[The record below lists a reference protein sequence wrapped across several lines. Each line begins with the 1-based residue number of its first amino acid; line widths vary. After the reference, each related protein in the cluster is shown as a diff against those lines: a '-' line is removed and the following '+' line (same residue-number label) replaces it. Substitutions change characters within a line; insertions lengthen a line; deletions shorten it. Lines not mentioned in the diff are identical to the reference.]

1 MRTYSPLTPLDSAR
15 VWLGK
20 HYKKYV
26 QADAPT
32 NKTLAGLVVQLLQ
45 FQEDAFGKHV
55 TNPAFTKLPA
65 KCFLDFKAGGTLCH
79 VLGAAYKYKNE
90 QGWRRFDLQN
100 PSRMD
105 RNVEMFINIEKMLV
119 QNNCLSRPIIYLIP
133 DIELKLANKLKDIV
147 KRHQGT
153 VTEEKSKATHHVY
166 PSPTSLDDDEWLR
179 PVMKKDKQVLVHWGF
194 YPDSYDTW
202 VHASDMDAE
211 IEDPPIPEKPW
222 KVHTKWILDTDVFN
236 EWMNEEDYEVDE
248 NRKPASFRQR
258 ISMKNEEPVRSPE
271 RRDRKAAASTRK
283 RKHSPSPP
291 PTPVESR
298 KKTGKKGQAGLYGKR
313 RGQKEEDEQED
324 LTKDME
330 DPTPVPNIEEVVL
343 PKNVNPKKDSE
354 NTPVKGGTVADLDE
368 QDEETVAAG
377 GKEDEDPNKGD
388 QSRSIDPGEDNVT
401 EQTNHIIIP
410 SYASWF
416 DYNCIHVIERRALPE
431 FFNGKNKSKT
441 PEIYLAYRNFMIDTY
456 RLNPQE
462 YLTST
467 ACRRNLTGDVCAVM
481 RVHAFL
487 EQWGLINYQVDP
499 ESRPMAM
506 GPPPTPH
513 FNVLADTPSGLMP
526 LHIRTPQVPAAQQM
540 LSFPEKNKEKP
551 TDLQNFGLRTDI
563 YSKKTLAKSK
573 GASAGRE
580 WTEQE
585 TLLLLEALEMYK
597 DDWNKVSE
605 HVGSR
610 TQDECI
616 LHFLRLPIEDPYLEN
631 SDASLGPLAYQPV
644 PFSQSGNPV
653 MSTVAFLASVVDP
666 RVASAAAKAALE
678 EFSRVREEVPLELV
692 EAHVKK
698 VQEAARASGKVDPTY
713 GLESSCIAGTGP
725 DEPEK
730 LDGAEE
736 EKMETE
742 TDGQQSEKQHQKSWQ
757 CCASHF
763 THVESKGEGEMEEGE
778 KVQEGENE
786 RNPEKEQDSE
796 VTADVKSEKE
806 AEENKENV
814 DASKDKESDTGKK
827 KVEHEISEGNVATA
841 AAAALA
847 SAATKAKHL
856 AAVEERKIK
865 SLVALLVET
874 QMKKLEIKLRHFEE
888 LETIMDR
895 EKEALEQQR
904 QQLLTERQNFHMEQL
919 KYAELRARQQME
931 QQHSQNAQQ
940 SHQHSS
946 GPGMNPLGAPTHP
959 GLLPHQQPPPYPMMH
974 HQMPPPHPPQPGQ
987 MPGPGAMIP
996 GQPVP
1001 GRMMP
1006 SVSANIHPP
1015 GSGPAPPGMPPMSGN
1030 IIGPRI
1036 PLAAPNGMYPP
1047 PSQQPP
1053 PPAEGQLRCSTP
1065 AAKGPAGDVMN
1076 VTEASPSGSEVL
1088 QRGMKW
1094 KRLVHESSPAHG
1106 PAGSERRATG
1116 KEESLELWLELASSS
1131 PAQGALGHTDTPE
1144 PPSEQ
1149 TASEIIDID
1158 YYDLFDGD
1166 SHGGAEGLDDFAAG
1180 GPGAA
1185 KKPGDKASSWSLH
1198 ELYDDFTPFDE
1209 SDFYPTTSFYT
1220 DGDEEGEDDELDEPE
1235 EDEEEDEEEDGGA
1248 GLARDL
1254 EDENGRA
1261 APTPAVPKTLAAE
1274 PTSRRF
1280 VVPPLQTFV
1289 VAGPG
1294 ATARPHPSKDL
1305 SPASVAG
1312 ENGTECRSG
1321 YVRHNNSCKSVCDIF
1336 PSYCHNGGQCYL
1348 VESLGAFCRCNTQD
1362 YIWHKGMRCE
1372 SIITDFQVMCVAVGS
1387 AALVVLLLFMMTVFF
1402 AKKLYLLKTE
1412 NNKLRKTKYRTP
1424 SELHNDNFSLSTIAE
1439 GSHPND
1445 DPAAPHKL
1453 QESLK
1458 PCTKEE
1464 ESFNIQNS
1472 TSPKHDSGKGEPD
1485 EAEVNCLQNNLT

>member
-1 MRTYSPLTPLDSAR
+1 PL
-15 VWLGK
+15 
-20 HYKKYV
+20 
-26 QADAPT
+26 Q
-32 NKTLAGLVVQLLQ
+32 
-45 FQEDAFGKHV
+45 
-55 TNPAFTKLPA
+55 
-65 KCFLDFKAGGTLCH
+65 
-79 VLGAAYKYKNE
+79 
-90 QGWRRFDLQN
+90 
-100 PSRMD
+100 
-105 RNVEMFINIEKMLV
+105 
-119 QNNCLSRPIIYLIP
+119 
-133 DIELKLANKLKDIV
+133 
-147 KRHQGT
+147 
-153 VTEEKSKATHHVY
+153 
-166 PSPTSLDDDEWLR
+166 
-179 PVMKKDKQVLVHWGF
+179 
-194 YPDSYDTW
+194 
-202 VHASDMDAE
+202 VHA
-211 IEDPPIPEKPW
+211 
-222 KVHTKWILDTDVFN
+222 KWILDTDVFN

-248 NRKPASFRQR
+248 NRKSVSFRQR

-298 KKTGKKGQAGLYGKR
+298 KKTGKKGQAALYGKR

-368 QDEETVAAG
+368 QDEETVATG

-563 YSKKTLAKSK
+563 YSKKTLAKAS
-573 GASAGRE
+573 ASAGRE

-730 LDGAEE
+730 MDGAEE

-742 TDGQQSEKQHQKSWQ
+742 AEGQPAEK
-757 CCASHF
+757 
-763 THVESKGEGEMEEGE
+763 VESKAESETEEGE
-778 KVQEGENE
+778 KVPEGENE
-786 RNPEKEQDSE
+786 RNTEKEPESE
-796 VTADVKSEKE
+796 GAAEPKTEEKE

-814 DASKDKESDTGKK
+814 DGSKDKEAEAGKK

-931 QQHSQNAQQ
+931 QQHSQNPQQ
-940 SHQHSS
+940 PHQHPS
-946 GPGMNPLGAPTHP
+946 GPGMNPLGAPAHP

-987 MPGPGAMIP
+987 MPGPGSLMP
-996 GQPVP
+996 GQPLP
-1001 GRMMP
+1001 GRMMGA
-1006 SVSANIHPP
+1006 SIHP
-1015 GSGPAPPGMPPMSGN
+1015 GGAAAPPGMAPMPGN
-1030 IIGPRI
+1030 LLGPRV
-1036 PLAAPNGMYPP
+1036 PLAAPNGMYPGP
-1047 PSQQPP
+1047 AQP
-1053 PPAEGQLRCSTP
+1053 PPAEGVTP
-1065 AAKGPAGDVMN
+1065 PPAGAPP
-1076 VTEASPSGSEVL
+1076 AS
-1088 QRGMKW
+1088 
-1094 KRLVHESSPAHG
+1094 
-1106 PAGSERRATG
+1106 
-1116 KEESLELWLELASSS
+1116 
-1131 PAQGALGHTDTPE
+1131 
-1144 PPSEQ
+1144 
-1149 TASEIIDID
+1149 
-1158 YYDLFDGD
+1158 
-1166 SHGGAEGLDDFAAG
+1166 
-1180 GPGAA
+1180 
-1185 KKPGDKASSWSLH
+1185 
-1198 ELYDDFTPFDE
+1198 
-1209 SDFYPTTSFYT
+1209 
-1220 DGDEEGEDDELDEPE
+1220 
-1235 EDEEEDEEEDGGA
+1235 
-1248 GLARDL
+1248 
-1254 EDENGRA
+1254 A
-1261 APTPAVPKTLAAE
+1261 AP
-1274 PTSRRF
+1274 
-1280 VVPPLQTFV
+1280 
-1289 VAGPG
+1289 
-1294 ATARPHPSKDL
+1294 
-1305 SPASVAG
+1305 
-1312 ENGTECRSG
+1312 
-1321 YVRHNNSCKSVCDIF
+1321 
-1336 PSYCHNGGQCYL
+1336 
-1348 VESLGAFCRCNTQD
+1348 
-1362 YIWHKGMRCE
+1362 
-1372 SIITDFQVMCVAVGS
+1372 
-1387 AALVVLLLFMMTVFF
+1387 
-1402 AKKLYLLKTE
+1402 
-1412 NNKLRKTKYRTP
+1412 
-1424 SELHNDNFSLSTIAE
+1424 
-1439 GSHPND
+1439 
-1445 DPAAPHKL
+1445 
-1453 QESLK
+1453 
-1458 PCTKEE
+1458 
-1464 ESFNIQNS
+1464 
-1472 TSPKHDSGKGEPD
+1472 
-1485 EAEVNCLQNNLT
+1485 

>member
-1 MRTYSPLTPLDSAR
+1 V
-15 VWLGK
+15 VWISFS
-20 HYKKYV
+20 YV

-65 KCFLDFKAGGTLCH
+65 KCFMDFKAGGTLCH
-79 VLGAAYKYKNE
+79 ILGAAYKYKNE

-105 RNVEMFINIEKMLV
+105 RNVEMFMNIEKTLV
-119 QNNCLSRPIIYLIP
+119 QNNCLSRPTIYLIP

-166 PSPTSLDDDEWLR
+166 PSPTSMDDDEWLR

-194 YPDSYDTW
+194 FPDSYDTW
-202 VHASDMDAE
+202 VHANEIDAE

-222 KVHTKWILDTDVFN
+222 KVHAKWILDTDIFN

-248 NRKPASFRQR
+248 NRKSVSFRQR
-258 ISMKNEEPVRSPE
+258 ISMKNEEVGGSLLN
-271 RRDRKAAASTRK
+271 
-283 RKHSPSPP
+283 
-291 PTPVESR
+291 
-298 KKTGKKGQAGLYGKR
+298 GQAALYGKR

-354 NTPVKGGTVADLDE
+354 NTPVKGGTVADL
-368 QDEETVAAG
+368 
-377 GKEDEDPNKGD
+377 GKTNAQHSPVRLLQPANHCIPSVIQEDEDPNKGD

-526 LHIRTPQVPAAQQM
+526 LHIRTPQVTAQQM

-551 TDLQNFGLRTDI
+551 TDMQNFGLRTDI

-730 LDGAEE
+730 IGRLSL
-736 EKMETE
+736 KMQKFLL
-742 TDGQQSEKQHQKSWQ
+742 GGKSLSE
-757 CCASHF
+757 
-763 THVESKGEGEMEEGE
+763 
-778 KVQEGENE
+778 
-786 RNPEKEQDSE
+786 
-796 VTADVKSEKE
+796 EKE

-814 DASKDKESDTGKK
+814 DASKDKENEAGKK

-895 EKEALEQQR
+895 EKEAV
-904 QQLLTERQNFHMEQL
+904 
-919 KYAELRARQQME
+919 
-931 QQHSQNAQQ
+931 
-940 SHQHSS
+940 S
-946 GPGMNPLGAPTHP
+946 G
-959 GLLPHQQPPPYPMMH
+959 
-974 HQMPPPHPPQPGQ
+974 
-987 MPGPGAMIP
+987 
-996 GQPVP
+996 
-1001 GRMMP
+1001 
-1006 SVSANIHPP
+1006 VSALISHCKDLCMRTA
-1015 GSGPAPPGMPPMSGN
+1015 GK
-1030 IIGPRI
+1030 
-1036 PLAAPNGMYPP
+1036 LA
-1047 PSQQPP
+1047 
-1053 PPAEGQLRCSTP
+1053 
-1065 AAKGPAGDVMN
+1065 
-1076 VTEASPSGSEVL
+1076 
-1088 QRGMKW
+1088 
-1094 KRLVHESSPAHG
+1094 
-1106 PAGSERRATG
+1106 
-1116 KEESLELWLELASSS
+1116 
-1131 PAQGALGHTDTPE
+1131 
-1144 PPSEQ
+1144 
-1149 TASEIIDID
+1149 
-1158 YYDLFDGD
+1158 
-1166 SHGGAEGLDDFAAG
+1166 
-1180 GPGAA
+1180 
-1185 KKPGDKASSWSLH
+1185 
-1198 ELYDDFTPFDE
+1198 
-1209 SDFYPTTSFYT
+1209 
-1220 DGDEEGEDDELDEPE
+1220 
-1235 EDEEEDEEEDGGA
+1235 
-1248 GLARDL
+1248 
-1254 EDENGRA
+1254 
-1261 APTPAVPKTLAAE
+1261 TLAVCHLYADLC
-1274 PTSRRF
+1274 PSARIHNY
-1280 VVPPLQTFV
+1280 PLQ
-1289 VAGPG
+1289 
-1294 ATARPHPSKDL
+1294 
-1305 SPASVAG
+1305 
-1312 ENGTECRSG
+1312 
-1321 YVRHNNSCKSVCDIF
+1321 
-1336 PSYCHNGGQCYL
+1336 
-1348 VESLGAFCRCNTQD
+1348 
-1362 YIWHKGMRCE
+1362 
-1372 SIITDFQVMCVAVGS
+1372 
-1387 AALVVLLLFMMTVFF
+1387 
-1402 AKKLYLLKTE
+1402 
-1412 NNKLRKTKYRTP
+1412 
-1424 SELHNDNFSLSTIAE
+1424 
-1439 GSHPND
+1439 
-1445 DPAAPHKL
+1445 
-1453 QESLK
+1453 
-1458 PCTKEE
+1458 
-1464 ESFNIQNS
+1464 
-1472 TSPKHDSGKGEPD
+1472 
-1485 EAEVNCLQNNLT
+1485 

>member
-1 MRTYSPLTPLDSAR
+1 CAARGGGGAGPGAAAVAVAAAAAAAAAAGGGPGLAALSVARRKDGGPTGKFWESPDTVSQLDSVR

-65 KCFLDFKAGGTLCH
+65 KCFMDFKAGGTLCH
-79 VLGAAYKYKNE
+79 ILGAAYKYKNE

-105 RNVEMFINIEKMLV
+105 RNVEMFMNIEKTLV
-119 QNNCLSRPIIYLIP
+119 QNNCLSRPTIYLIP

-166 PSPTSLDDDEWLR
+166 PSPTSMDDDEWLR

-194 YPDSYDTW
+194 FPDSYDTW
-202 VHASDMDAE
+202 VHANEIDAE

-222 KVHTKWILDTDVFN
+222 KVHAKWILDTDIFN

-248 NRKPASFRQR
+248 NRKSVSFRQR

-298 KKTGKKGQAGLYGKR
+298 KKTGKKGQAALYGKR

-354 NTPVKGGTVADLDE
+354 NTPVKGGTVADL
-368 QDEETVAAG
+368 
-377 GKEDEDPNKGD
+377 GKINEDEDPNKGD

-499 ESRPMAM
+499 ESRPMIR
-506 GPPPTPH
+506 PP
-513 FNVLADTPSGLMP
+513 GLMP

-698 VQEAARASGKVDPTY
+698 VQEAAR
-713 GLESSCIAGTGP
+713 SSCIAGTGP

-730 LDGAEE
+730 IDGAEE

-742 TDGQQSEKQHQKSWQ
+742 TDGQQSEKVENK
-757 CCASHF
+757 
-763 THVESKGEGEMEEGE
+763 VESEIEEGD
-778 KVQEGENE
+778 KAQEGENE

-796 VTADVKSEKE
+796 VTADTKTGNDSQLTLMQAKTKKTE
-806 AEENKENV
+806 A
-814 DASKDKESDTGKK
+814 GKK

-931 QQHSQNAQQ
+931 QQHSQNPQQ
-940 SHQHSS
+940 PHQHSG
-946 GPGMNPLGAPTHP
+946 GPGMNPLGAPAHP

-987 MPGPGAMIP
+987 MPGPGSMMP
-996 GQPVP
+996 GQPMP

-1006 SVSANIHPP
+1006 SVAANIHPA
-1015 GSGPAPPGMPPMSGN
+1015 GGGPPPPGMSPMSGN
-1030 IIGPRI
+1030 LIGPRV
-1036 PLAAPNGMYPP
+1036 PLAAPNGMLY
-1047 PSQQPP
+1047 SC
-1053 PPAEGQLRCSTP
+1053 LLFSST
-1065 AAKGPAGDVMN
+1065 
-1076 VTEASPSGSEVL
+1076 
-1088 QRGMKW
+1088 
-1094 KRLVHESSPAHG
+1094 
-1106 PAGSERRATG
+1106 
-1116 KEESLELWLELASSS
+1116 SL
-1131 PAQGALGHTDTPE
+1131 
-1144 PPSEQ
+1144 
-1149 TASEIIDID
+1149 
-1158 YYDLFDGD
+1158 
-1166 SHGGAEGLDDFAAG
+1166 
-1180 GPGAA
+1180 
-1185 KKPGDKASSWSLH
+1185 
-1198 ELYDDFTPFDE
+1198 
-1209 SDFYPTTSFYT
+1209 SF
-1220 DGDEEGEDDELDEPE
+1220 
-1235 EDEEEDEEEDGGA
+1235 
-1248 GLARDL
+1248 
-1254 EDENGRA
+1254 
-1261 APTPAVPKTLAAE
+1261 
-1274 PTSRRF
+1274 F
-1280 VVPPLQTFV
+1280 FFPPL
-1289 VAGPG
+1289 
-1294 ATARPHPSKDL
+1294 L
-1305 SPASVAG
+1305 
-1312 ENGTECRSG
+1312 N
-1321 YVRHNNSCKSVCDIF
+1321 KSVMF
-1336 PSYCHNGGQCYL
+1336 H
-1348 VESLGAFCRCNTQD
+1348 
-1362 YIWHKGMRCE
+1362 
-1372 SIITDFQVMCVAVGS
+1372 
-1387 AALVVLLLFMMTVFF
+1387 
-1402 AKKLYLLKTE
+1402 
-1412 NNKLRKTKYRTP
+1412 
-1424 SELHNDNFSLSTIAE
+1424 
-1439 GSHPND
+1439 
-1445 DPAAPHKL
+1445 
-1453 QESLK
+1453 
-1458 PCTKEE
+1458 
-1464 ESFNIQNS
+1464 
-1472 TSPKHDSGKGEPD
+1472 
-1485 EAEVNCLQNNLT
+1485 

>member
-1 MRTYSPLTPLDSAR
+1 M
-15 VWLGK
+15 
-20 HYKKYV
+20 
-26 QADAPT
+26 
-32 NKTLAGLVVQLLQ
+32 
-45 FQEDAFGKHV
+45 
-55 TNPAFTKLPA
+55 
-65 KCFLDFKAGGTLCH
+65 DFKAGGTLCH
-79 VLGAAYKYKNE
+79 ILGAAYKYKNE

-105 RNVEMFINIEKMLV
+105 RNVEMFMNIEKTLV
-119 QNNCLSRPIIYLIP
+119 QARNSYTKPYNNCLSRPTIYLIP

-166 PSPTSLDDDEWLR
+166 PSPTSMDDDEWLR

-194 YPDSYDTW
+194 FPDSYDTW
-202 VHASDMDAE
+202 VHANEIDAE

-222 KVHTKWILDTDVFN
+222 KVHAKRILDTDIFN

-248 NRKPASFRQR
+248 NRKSVSFRQR

-298 KKTGKKGQAGLYGKR
+298 KKTGKKGQTALYGKR

-368 QDEETVAAG
+368 QDEETVATG

-388 QSRSIDPGEDNVT
+388 QK
-401 EQTNHIIIP
+401 QTNHIIIP

-563 YSKKTLAKSK
+563 YSKKTLAKASIK

-730 LDGAEE
+730 IDGAEE

-742 TDGQQSEKQHQKSWQ
+742 TDGQQSEK
-757 CCASHF
+757 
-763 THVESKGEGEMEEGE
+763 VENKAESEIEEGD

-786 RNPEKEQDSE
+786 RNPEKEPDSE
-796 VTADVKSEKE
+796 VTADPKPEEKE

-814 DASKDKESDTGKK
+814 DASKDKENEAGKK

-931 QQHSQNAQQ
+931 QQHSQNPQQ

-946 GPGMNPLGAPTHP
+946 GPGMNPLGAAAHP

-987 MPGPGAMIP
+987 MPGPGSMIP
-996 GQPVP
+996 GQPMP

-1006 SVSANIHPP
+1006 GVSANIHPA
-1015 GSGPAPPGMPPMSGN
+1015 GGGPPPPGMSPMSGN
-1030 IIGPRI
+1030 LIGPRV

-1047 PSQQPP
+1047 PAQPP
-1053 PPAEGQLRCSTP
+1053 PPAEGVTP
-1065 AAKGPAGDVMN
+1065 PPAGAPP
-1076 VTEASPSGSEVL
+1076 AS
-1088 QRGMKW
+1088 
-1094 KRLVHESSPAHG
+1094 
-1106 PAGSERRATG
+1106 
-1116 KEESLELWLELASSS
+1116 
-1131 PAQGALGHTDTPE
+1131 
-1144 PPSEQ
+1144 
-1149 TASEIIDID
+1149 
-1158 YYDLFDGD
+1158 
-1166 SHGGAEGLDDFAAG
+1166 
-1180 GPGAA
+1180 
-1185 KKPGDKASSWSLH
+1185 
-1198 ELYDDFTPFDE
+1198 
-1209 SDFYPTTSFYT
+1209 
-1220 DGDEEGEDDELDEPE
+1220 
-1235 EDEEEDEEEDGGA
+1235 
-1248 GLARDL
+1248 
-1254 EDENGRA
+1254 A
-1261 APTPAVPKTLAAE
+1261 AP
-1274 PTSRRF
+1274 
-1280 VVPPLQTFV
+1280 
-1289 VAGPG
+1289 
-1294 ATARPHPSKDL
+1294 
-1305 SPASVAG
+1305 
-1312 ENGTECRSG
+1312 
-1321 YVRHNNSCKSVCDIF
+1321 
-1336 PSYCHNGGQCYL
+1336 
-1348 VESLGAFCRCNTQD
+1348 
-1362 YIWHKGMRCE
+1362 
-1372 SIITDFQVMCVAVGS
+1372 
-1387 AALVVLLLFMMTVFF
+1387 
-1402 AKKLYLLKTE
+1402 
-1412 NNKLRKTKYRTP
+1412 
-1424 SELHNDNFSLSTIAE
+1424 
-1439 GSHPND
+1439 
-1445 DPAAPHKL
+1445 
-1453 QESLK
+1453 
-1458 PCTKEE
+1458 
-1464 ESFNIQNS
+1464 
-1472 TSPKHDSGKGEPD
+1472 
-1485 EAEVNCLQNNLT
+1485 

>member
-1 MRTYSPLTPLDSAR
+1 
-15 VWLGK
+15 
-20 HYKKYV
+20 
-26 QADAPT
+26 Q
-32 NKTLAGLVVQLLQ
+32 
-45 FQEDAFGKHV
+45 
-55 TNPAFTKLPA
+55 
-65 KCFLDFKAGGTLCH
+65 
-79 VLGAAYKYKNE
+79 
-90 QGWRRFDLQN
+90 
-100 PSRMD
+100 
-105 RNVEMFINIEKMLV
+105 
-119 QNNCLSRPIIYLIP
+119 
-133 DIELKLANKLKDIV
+133 
-147 KRHQGT
+147 
-153 VTEEKSKATHHVY
+153 
-166 PSPTSLDDDEWLR
+166 
-179 PVMKKDKQVLVHWGF
+179 
-194 YPDSYDTW
+194 
-202 VHASDMDAE
+202 
-211 IEDPPIPEKPW
+211 
-222 KVHTKWILDTDVFN
+222 
-236 EWMNEEDYEVDE
+236 
-248 NRKPASFRQR
+248 
-258 ISMKNEEPVRSPE
+258 
-271 RRDRKAAASTRK
+271 
-283 RKHSPSPP
+283 
-291 PTPVESR
+291 
-298 KKTGKKGQAGLYGKR
+298 
-313 RGQKEEDEQED
+313 
-324 LTKDME
+324 
-330 DPTPVPNIEEVVL
+330 
-343 PKNVNPKKDSE
+343 
-354 NTPVKGGTVADLDE
+354 
-368 QDEETVAAG
+368 
-377 GKEDEDPNKGD
+377 EDEDPNKGD

-563 YSKKTLAKSK
+563 YSKKTLAKAS
-573 GASAGRE
+573 ASAGRE

-730 LDGAEE
+730 MDGAEE
-736 EKMETE
+736 EKMDTETE
-742 TDGQQSEKQHQKSWQ
+742 GQPAEKVENKAESE
-757 CCASHF
+757 
-763 THVESKGEGEMEEGE
+763 TEEGE
-778 KVQEGENE
+778 KVPEGENE
-786 RNPEKEQDSE
+786 RNTEKEPDSE
-796 VTADVKSEKE
+796 GAAEPKTEEKE

-814 DASKDKESDTGKK
+814 DGSKDKEAEAGKK

-931 QQHSQNAQQ
+931 QQHSQNPQQ
-940 SHQHSS
+940 PHQHPS
-946 GPGMNPLGAPTHP
+946 GPGMNPLGAPAHP

-987 MPGPGAMIP
+987 MPGPGSMIP
-996 GQPVP
+996 GQPLP
-1001 GRMMP
+1001 GRMM
-1006 SVSANIHPP
+1006 SASIHPA
-1015 GSGPAPPGMPPMSGN
+1015 GGAAPPGMAPIPGN
-1030 IIGPRI
+1030 LMGPRV
-1036 PLAAPNGMYPP
+1036 PLAAPNGMYPGP
-1047 PSQQPP
+1047 AQP
-1053 PPAEGQLRCSTP
+1053 PPAEGVTP
-1065 AAKGPAGDVMN
+1065 PPAGAPP
-1076 VTEASPSGSEVL
+1076 AS
-1088 QRGMKW
+1088 
-1094 KRLVHESSPAHG
+1094 
-1106 PAGSERRATG
+1106 
-1116 KEESLELWLELASSS
+1116 
-1131 PAQGALGHTDTPE
+1131 
-1144 PPSEQ
+1144 
-1149 TASEIIDID
+1149 
-1158 YYDLFDGD
+1158 
-1166 SHGGAEGLDDFAAG
+1166 
-1180 GPGAA
+1180 
-1185 KKPGDKASSWSLH
+1185 
-1198 ELYDDFTPFDE
+1198 
-1209 SDFYPTTSFYT
+1209 
-1220 DGDEEGEDDELDEPE
+1220 
-1235 EDEEEDEEEDGGA
+1235 
-1248 GLARDL
+1248 
-1254 EDENGRA
+1254 A
-1261 APTPAVPKTLAAE
+1261 AP
-1274 PTSRRF
+1274 
-1280 VVPPLQTFV
+1280 
-1289 VAGPG
+1289 
-1294 ATARPHPSKDL
+1294 
-1305 SPASVAG
+1305 
-1312 ENGTECRSG
+1312 
-1321 YVRHNNSCKSVCDIF
+1321 
-1336 PSYCHNGGQCYL
+1336 
-1348 VESLGAFCRCNTQD
+1348 
-1362 YIWHKGMRCE
+1362 
-1372 SIITDFQVMCVAVGS
+1372 
-1387 AALVVLLLFMMTVFF
+1387 
-1402 AKKLYLLKTE
+1402 
-1412 NNKLRKTKYRTP
+1412 
-1424 SELHNDNFSLSTIAE
+1424 
-1439 GSHPND
+1439 
-1445 DPAAPHKL
+1445 
-1453 QESLK
+1453 
-1458 PCTKEE
+1458 
-1464 ESFNIQNS
+1464 
-1472 TSPKHDSGKGEPD
+1472 
-1485 EAEVNCLQNNLT
+1485 

>member
-1 MRTYSPLTPLDSAR
+1 
-15 VWLGK
+15 
-20 HYKKYV
+20 
-26 QADAPT
+26 
-32 NKTLAGLVVQLLQ
+32 
-45 FQEDAFGKHV
+45 
-55 TNPAFTKLPA
+55 
-65 KCFLDFKAGGTLCH
+65 
-79 VLGAAYKYKNE
+79 
-90 QGWRRFDLQN
+90 
-100 PSRMD
+100 
-105 RNVEMFINIEKMLV
+105 
-119 QNNCLSRPIIYLIP
+119 
-133 DIELKLANKLKDIV
+133 
-147 KRHQGT
+147 
-153 VTEEKSKATHHVY
+153 
-166 PSPTSLDDDEWLR
+166 
-179 PVMKKDKQVLVHWGF
+179 
-194 YPDSYDTW
+194 
-202 VHASDMDAE
+202 
-211 IEDPPIPEKPW
+211 
-222 KVHTKWILDTDVFN
+222 
-236 EWMNEEDYEVDE
+236 
-248 NRKPASFRQR
+248 
-258 ISMKNEEPVRSPE
+258 
-271 RRDRKAAASTRK
+271 
-283 RKHSPSPP
+283 
-291 PTPVESR
+291 
-298 KKTGKKGQAGLYGKR
+298 
-313 RGQKEEDEQED
+313 
-324 LTKDME
+324 
-330 DPTPVPNIEEVVL
+330 
-343 PKNVNPKKDSE
+343 
-354 NTPVKGGTVADLDE
+354 
-368 QDEETVAAG
+368 
-377 GKEDEDPNKGD
+377 
-388 QSRSIDPGEDNVT
+388 
-401 EQTNHIIIP
+401 
-410 SYASWF
+410 
-416 DYNCIHVIERRALPE
+416 
-431 FFNGKNKSKT
+431 
-441 PEIYLAYRNFMIDTY
+441 YLAYRNFMIDTY

-540 LSFPEKNKEKP
+540 LTFPEKNKEKP

-563 YSKKTLAKSK
+563 YSKKTLAKASNLSK

-742 TDGQQSEKQHQKSWQ
+742 TDGQQSEK
-757 CCASHF
+757 
-763 THVESKGEGEMEEGE
+763 VENKAESEIEEGD

-786 RNPEKEQDSE
+786 RNPEKEQESE
-796 VTADVKSEKE
+796 APAEPKPEEKE

-814 DASKDKESDTGKK
+814 DASKDKENEAGKK

-931 QQHSQNAQQ
+931 QQHSQNPQQ
-940 SHQHSS
+940 AHQHSS
-946 GPGMNPLGAPTHP
+946 GPGMNPLGAPAHP

-987 MPGPGAMIP
+987 MPVPGSMIP
-996 GQPVP
+996 GQPMA

-1006 SVSANIHPP
+1006 SVSANIHPA
-1015 GSGPAPPGMPPMSGN
+1015 GSGPPPPGMSPMSGN
-1030 IIGPRI
+1030 LIGPRV

-1047 PSQQPP
+1047 PAQPP
-1053 PPAEGQLRCSTP
+1053 PPAEGVTP
-1065 AAKGPAGDVMN
+1065 PPAGAPP
-1076 VTEASPSGSEVL
+1076 AS
-1088 QRGMKW
+1088 
-1094 KRLVHESSPAHG
+1094 
-1106 PAGSERRATG
+1106 
-1116 KEESLELWLELASSS
+1116 
-1131 PAQGALGHTDTPE
+1131 
-1144 PPSEQ
+1144 
-1149 TASEIIDID
+1149 
-1158 YYDLFDGD
+1158 
-1166 SHGGAEGLDDFAAG
+1166 
-1180 GPGAA
+1180 
-1185 KKPGDKASSWSLH
+1185 
-1198 ELYDDFTPFDE
+1198 
-1209 SDFYPTTSFYT
+1209 
-1220 DGDEEGEDDELDEPE
+1220 
-1235 EDEEEDEEEDGGA
+1235 
-1248 GLARDL
+1248 
-1254 EDENGRA
+1254 A
-1261 APTPAVPKTLAAE
+1261 AP
-1274 PTSRRF
+1274 
-1280 VVPPLQTFV
+1280 
-1289 VAGPG
+1289 
-1294 ATARPHPSKDL
+1294 
-1305 SPASVAG
+1305 
-1312 ENGTECRSG
+1312 
-1321 YVRHNNSCKSVCDIF
+1321 
-1336 PSYCHNGGQCYL
+1336 
-1348 VESLGAFCRCNTQD
+1348 
-1362 YIWHKGMRCE
+1362 
-1372 SIITDFQVMCVAVGS
+1372 
-1387 AALVVLLLFMMTVFF
+1387 
-1402 AKKLYLLKTE
+1402 
-1412 NNKLRKTKYRTP
+1412 
-1424 SELHNDNFSLSTIAE
+1424 
-1439 GSHPND
+1439 
-1445 DPAAPHKL
+1445 
-1453 QESLK
+1453 
-1458 PCTKEE
+1458 
-1464 ESFNIQNS
+1464 
-1472 TSPKHDSGKGEPD
+1472 
-1485 EAEVNCLQNNLT
+1485 

>member
-1 MRTYSPLTPLDSAR
+1 MAAAALAAGGGPGSGPAAAPGGGPGPALAAARRKDGGPAGKFWESPDTVSQLDSVR

-65 KCFLDFKAGGTLCH
+65 KCFMDFKAGGTLCH
-79 VLGAAYKYKNE
+79 ILGAAYKYKNE

-105 RNVEMFINIEKMLV
+105 RNVEMFMNIEKTLV
-119 QNNCLSRPIIYLIP
+119 QNNCLSRPTIYLIP
-133 DIELKLANKLKDIV
+133 DMELKLANKLKDIV

-166 PSPTSLDDDEWLR
+166 PSPTSMDDDEWLR

-194 YPDSYDTW
+194 FPDSYDTW
-202 VHASDMDAE
+202 VHTNEIDAE

-222 KVHTKWILDTDVFN
+222 KVHAKWILDTDVFN

-248 NRKPASFRQR
+248 NRKSVSFRQR
-258 ISMKNEEPVRSPE
+258 IFMKNEEPVRSPE

-298 KKTGKKGQAGLYGKR
+298 KKTGKKGQAALYGKR

-368 QDEETVAAG
+368 QDEETVATG

-388 QSRSIDPGEDNVT
+388 QSRSLDPGEDNVT

-725 DEPEK
+725 DEPERME
-730 LDGAEE
+730 GAEE

-742 TDGQQSEKQHQKSWQ
+742 AEGQQPEK
-757 CCASHF
+757 
-763 THVESKGEGEMEEGE
+763 VENKAETETEEGE
-778 KVQEGENE
+778 KVPEGENE
-786 RNPEKEQDSE
+786 RNAEKEPEGEVAAEPKSE
-796 VTADVKSEKE
+796 EKE

-814 DASKDKESDTGKK
+814 DGSKDKEAEAGKR
-827 KVEHEISEGNVATA
+827 KVELEISEGNVATA

-919 KYAELRARQQME
+919 KYAELRARQQLE
-931 QQHSQNAQQ
+931 QQHGQTPQQ
-940 SHQHSS
+940 PHQQPHGHPP
-946 GPGMNPLGAPTHP
+946 GPGMAPLGTPAHP
-959 GLLPHQQPPPYPMMH
+959 ALLPHQQPPPYPMMH

-987 MPGPGAMIP
+987 MAGPMIP
-996 GQPVP
+996 GQPLP

-1006 SVSANIHPP
+1006 TVPATI
-1015 GSGPAPPGMPPMSGN
+1015 APPGMAPMPGN
-1030 IIGPRI
+1030 LLGPRG
-1036 PLAAPNGMYPP
+1036 PLAAPNGMYPAP
-1047 PSQQPP
+1047 AA
-1053 PPAEGQLRCSTP
+1053 PPAEGVTPPPSGAP
-1065 AAKGPAGDVMN
+1065 AA
-1076 VTEASPSGSEVL
+1076 
-1088 QRGMKW
+1088 
-1094 KRLVHESSPAHG
+1094 SS
-1106 PAGSERRATG
+1106 
-1116 KEESLELWLELASSS
+1116 
-1131 PAQGALGHTDTPE
+1131 
-1144 PPSEQ
+1144 
-1149 TASEIIDID
+1149 
-1158 YYDLFDGD
+1158 
-1166 SHGGAEGLDDFAAG
+1166 
-1180 GPGAA
+1180 
-1185 KKPGDKASSWSLH
+1185 
-1198 ELYDDFTPFDE
+1198 
-1209 SDFYPTTSFYT
+1209 
-1220 DGDEEGEDDELDEPE
+1220 
-1235 EDEEEDEEEDGGA
+1235 
-1248 GLARDL
+1248 
-1254 EDENGRA
+1254 
-1261 APTPAVPKTLAAE
+1261 AP
-1274 PTSRRF
+1274 
-1280 VVPPLQTFV
+1280 
-1289 VAGPG
+1289 
-1294 ATARPHPSKDL
+1294 
-1305 SPASVAG
+1305 
-1312 ENGTECRSG
+1312 
-1321 YVRHNNSCKSVCDIF
+1321 
-1336 PSYCHNGGQCYL
+1336 
-1348 VESLGAFCRCNTQD
+1348 
-1362 YIWHKGMRCE
+1362 
-1372 SIITDFQVMCVAVGS
+1372 
-1387 AALVVLLLFMMTVFF
+1387 
-1402 AKKLYLLKTE
+1402 
-1412 NNKLRKTKYRTP
+1412 
-1424 SELHNDNFSLSTIAE
+1424 
-1439 GSHPND
+1439 
-1445 DPAAPHKL
+1445 
-1453 QESLK
+1453 
-1458 PCTKEE
+1458 
-1464 ESFNIQNS
+1464 
-1472 TSPKHDSGKGEPD
+1472 
-1485 EAEVNCLQNNLT
+1485 

>member
-1 MRTYSPLTPLDSAR
+1 MRGGRRVGGAGPRWRRSARVTMAAAVTAGGGPGPGAAAAGLAALSVSRRKDGGPTGKFWESPETVSQLDAVR

-65 KCFLDFKAGGTLCH
+65 KCFMDFKAGGTLCH
-79 VLGAAYKYKNE
+79 ILGAAYKYKNE

-105 RNVEMFINIEKMLV
+105 RNVEMFMNIEKTLV
-119 QNNCLSRPIIYLIP
+119 QNNCLSRPTIYLIP

-153 VTEEKSKATHHVY
+153 VTDEKAKATHHIY
-166 PSPTSLDDDEWLR
+166 PNPTSLDDDEWLR

-202 VHASDMDAE
+202 VHATDIEAE
-211 IEDPPIPEKPW
+211 IEDAPIPEKPW
-222 KVHTKWILDTDVFN
+222 KVHAKWILDTDIFN

-248 NRKPASFRQR
+248 NKKPVSFRQR

-368 QDEETVAAG
+368 QDEETVATG

-487 EQWGLINYQVDP
+487 EQWGLVNYQVDP

-526 LHIRTPQVPAAQQM
+526 LHLRAPQVPAAQQM

-698 VQEAARASGKVDPTY
+698 VQEAARTSGKVDPTY

-730 LDGAEE
+730 LDGVEE

-742 TDGQQSEKQHQKSWQ
+742 TDGQQSEK
-757 CCASHF
+757 
-763 THVESKGEGEMEEGE
+763 VESKGESEIEEGD

-796 VTADVKSEKE
+796 VTSDTKSEEKE

-814 DASKDKESDTGKK
+814 DACKDKESDAGKK

-931 QQHSQNAQQ
+931 QQHSQNTQQ

-946 GPGMNPLGAPTHP
+946 GPGMNPLGAPGHP
-959 GLLPHQQPPPYPMMH
+959 GMLPHQQPPPYPMMH

-987 MPGPGAMIP
+987 MPGPGSMIP
-996 GQPVP
+996 GQAMP

-1006 SVSANIHPP
+1006 SVSANIHPA
-1015 GSGPAPPGMPPMSGN
+1015 SGGPPPSGMPPMSGN
-1030 IIGPRI
+1030 IIGPRV

-1053 PPAEGQLRCSTP
+1053 PPADGVTP
-1065 AAKGPAGDVMN
+1065 P
-1076 VTEASPSGSEVL
+1076 
-1088 QRGMKW
+1088 
-1094 KRLVHESSPAHG
+1094 
-1106 PAGSERRATG
+1106 
-1116 KEESLELWLELASSS
+1116 
-1131 PAQGALGHTDTPE
+1131 
-1144 PPSEQ
+1144 
-1149 TASEIIDID
+1149 TA
-1158 YYDLFDGD
+1158 
-1166 SHGGAEGLDDFAAG
+1166 
-1180 GPGAA
+1180 GAA
-1185 KKPGDKASSWSLH
+1185 PAS
-1198 ELYDDFTPFDE
+1198 
-1209 SDFYPTTSFYT
+1209 
-1220 DGDEEGEDDELDEPE
+1220 
-1235 EDEEEDEEEDGGA
+1235 
-1248 GLARDL
+1248 
-1254 EDENGRA
+1254 A
-1261 APTPAVPKTLAAE
+1261 AP
-1274 PTSRRF
+1274 
-1280 VVPPLQTFV
+1280 
-1289 VAGPG
+1289 
-1294 ATARPHPSKDL
+1294 
-1305 SPASVAG
+1305 
-1312 ENGTECRSG
+1312 
-1321 YVRHNNSCKSVCDIF
+1321 
-1336 PSYCHNGGQCYL
+1336 
-1348 VESLGAFCRCNTQD
+1348 
-1362 YIWHKGMRCE
+1362 
-1372 SIITDFQVMCVAVGS
+1372 
-1387 AALVVLLLFMMTVFF
+1387 
-1402 AKKLYLLKTE
+1402 
-1412 NNKLRKTKYRTP
+1412 
-1424 SELHNDNFSLSTIAE
+1424 
-1439 GSHPND
+1439 
-1445 DPAAPHKL
+1445 
-1453 QESLK
+1453 
-1458 PCTKEE
+1458 
-1464 ESFNIQNS
+1464 
-1472 TSPKHDSGKGEPD
+1472 
-1485 EAEVNCLQNNLT
+1485 

>member
-1 MRTYSPLTPLDSAR
+1 
-15 VWLGK
+15 
-20 HYKKYV
+20 
-26 QADAPT
+26 
-32 NKTLAGLVVQLLQ
+32 
-45 FQEDAFGKHV
+45 
-55 TNPAFTKLPA
+55 
-65 KCFLDFKAGGTLCH
+65 
-79 VLGAAYKYKNE
+79 
-90 QGWRRFDLQN
+90 RRFDLQN

-105 RNVEMFINIEKMLV
+105 RNVEMFMTIEKTL
-119 QNNCLSRPIIYLIP
+119 NNCLSRPTIYLIP
-133 DIELKLANKLKDIV
+133 DMELKLANKLKDIV

-166 PSPTSLDDDEWLR
+166 PSPTSVDDDEWLR

-194 YPDSYDTW
+194 FPDSYDTW
-202 VHASDMDAE
+202 VHASEIEAE
-211 IEDPPIPEKPW
+211 IEDAPIPEKPW
-222 KVHTKWILDTDVFN
+222 KVHAKWILDTDVFN

-248 NRKPASFRQR
+248 NRKSVSFRQR

-298 KKTGKKGQAGLYGKR
+298 KKTGKKGQAALYGKR

-368 QDEETVAAG
+368 QDEETVATG

-388 QSRSIDPGEDNVT
+388 QSRSLDAGEDNVT

-481 RVHAFL
+481 SPPCLHLSEGFIIQENPLCCVCRHRSLGEEGADPFALAQKAWWKLGCVNPAVPSLRSKSWTPEWSDQL
-487 EQWGLINYQVDP
+487 EGGGL
-499 ESRPMAM
+499 
-506 GPPPTPH
+506 
-513 FNVLADTPSGLMP
+513 SGSNHSFFP
-526 LHIRTPQVPAAQQM
+526 FHLH
-540 LSFPEKNKEKP
+540 
-551 TDLQNFGLRTDI
+551 
-563 YSKKTLAKSK
+563 K

-725 DEPEK
+725 EEPEK
-730 LDGAEE
+730 MDGAEE

-742 TDGQQSEKQHQKSWQ
+742 AEGQPAEK
-757 CCASHF
+757 
-763 THVESKGEGEMEEGE
+763 VESKAESEPEEGE
-778 KVQEGENE
+778 KVPEGESE
-786 RNPEKEQDSE
+786 RNVDKEPESE
-796 VTADVKSEKE
+796 GAAEPKTEEKE

-814 DASKDKESDTGKK
+814 DGSKDKEAEAGKK

-931 QQHSQNAQQ
+931 QQHSQNPQQ
-940 SHQHSS
+940 PHQHPS
-946 GPGMNPLGAPTHP
+946 GPGITPLGAPAHP

-974 HQMPPPHPPQPGQ
+974 HQMPPPHPPQPG
-987 MPGPGAMIP
+987 
-996 GQPVP
+996 
-1001 GRMMP
+1001 
-1006 SVSANIHPP
+1006 
-1015 GSGPAPPGMPPMSGN
+1015 
-1030 IIGPRI
+1030 
-1036 PLAAPNGMYPP
+1036 
-1047 PSQQPP
+1047 
-1053 PPAEGQLRCSTP
+1053 
-1065 AAKGPAGDVMN
+1065 K
-1076 VTEASPSGSEVL
+1076 
-1088 QRGMKW
+1088 
-1094 KRLVHESSPAHG
+1094 
-1106 PAGSERRATG
+1106 
-1116 KEESLELWLELASSS
+1116 
-1131 PAQGALGHTDTPE
+1131 
-1144 PPSEQ
+1144 
-1149 TASEIIDID
+1149 
-1158 YYDLFDGD
+1158 
-1166 SHGGAEGLDDFAAG
+1166 
-1180 GPGAA
+1180 
-1185 KKPGDKASSWSLH
+1185 
-1198 ELYDDFTPFDE
+1198 
-1209 SDFYPTTSFYT
+1209 
-1220 DGDEEGEDDELDEPE
+1220 
-1235 EDEEEDEEEDGGA
+1235 
-1248 GLARDL
+1248 
-1254 EDENGRA
+1254 
-1261 APTPAVPKTLAAE
+1261 
-1274 PTSRRF
+1274 
-1280 VVPPLQTFV
+1280 
-1289 VAGPG
+1289 
-1294 ATARPHPSKDL
+1294 
-1305 SPASVAG
+1305 
-1312 ENGTECRSG
+1312 
-1321 YVRHNNSCKSVCDIF
+1321 
-1336 PSYCHNGGQCYL
+1336 
-1348 VESLGAFCRCNTQD
+1348 
-1362 YIWHKGMRCE
+1362 
-1372 SIITDFQVMCVAVGS
+1372 
-1387 AALVVLLLFMMTVFF
+1387 
-1402 AKKLYLLKTE
+1402 
-1412 NNKLRKTKYRTP
+1412 
-1424 SELHNDNFSLSTIAE
+1424 
-1439 GSHPND
+1439 
-1445 DPAAPHKL
+1445 
-1453 QESLK
+1453 
-1458 PCTKEE
+1458 
-1464 ESFNIQNS
+1464 
-1472 TSPKHDSGKGEPD
+1472 
-1485 EAEVNCLQNNLT
+1485 

>member
-1 MRTYSPLTPLDSAR
+1 MAAAAAAATATAGPRQEPRRQGPRGQPCPREEEEEEEDGIGIGGGGGGTERGENNQCSCNITLASGLCLLSLMVIFEIPT
-15 VWLGK
+15 
-20 HYKKYV
+20 YV

-55 TNPAFTKLPA
+55 ANPAFTKFPA
-65 KCFLDFKAGGTLCH
+65 KCFMDFKAGGTLCH
-79 VLGAAYKYKNE
+79 ILGAAYKYRNE

-105 RNVEMFINIEKMLV
+105 RNVEMFMNIEKTLV
-119 QNNCLSRPIIYLIP
+119 QNNCLSRPIIYLVP
-133 DIELKLANKLKDIV
+133 EIELKLANKLKDIV
-147 KRHQGT
+147 KRYQGIL
-153 VTEEKSKATHHVY
+153 TEDKSKATHHVY
-166 PSPTSLDDDEWLR
+166 PVPTSLDEEEWLR
-179 PVMKKDKQVLVHWGF
+179 PVMKRDKQVLVHWGY

-202 VHASDMDAE
+202 VHAADLEAE
-211 IEDPPIPEKPW
+211 VEDPPIPEKPW
-222 KVHTKWILDTDVFN
+222 KVHAKWILDTGVFN

-248 NRKPASFRQR
+248 NRKVVSFRQR
-258 ISMKNEEPVRSPE
+258 IYLKNEEQPVRSPE
-271 RRDRKAAASTRK
+271 RRDRKAAAGARK

-291 PTPVESR
+291 PPPTLVESR
-298 KKTGKKGQAGLYGKR
+298 KKAGKKGQGGLYGKR
-313 RGQKEEDEQED
+313 RGGQKEEDEQDD

-330 DPTPVPNIEEVVL
+330 DPTPVPNVEEVVL

-368 QDEETVAAG
+368 QEEEALASG
-377 GKEDEDPNKGD
+377 GKEDDDPNKGD
-388 QSRSIDPGEDNVT
+388 QSRSVDPGEDNVT

-467 ACRRNLTGDVCAVM
+467 ACRRNLTGDVCAVT
-481 RVHAFL
+481 RAHAFL

-513 FNVLADTPSGLMP
+513 FNVLADTPSGLVP
-526 LHIRTPQVPAAQQM
+526 LHLRTAQVPAAQQM
-540 LSFPEKNKEKP
+540 LNFPEKNKEKP

-573 GASAGRE
+573 SASAGRE

-692 EAHVKK
+692 EAHVQK
-698 VQEAARASGKVDPTY
+698 VQEAARISGKVDPTY
-713 GLESSCIAGTGP
+713 GLESSCIAGTAP
-725 DEPEK
+725 EEPEK

-742 TDGQQSEKQHQKSWQ
+742 TDGLQTEKVK
-757 CCASHF
+757 
-763 THVESKGEGEMEEGE
+763 VENKGEHELGDGKIQDGEEERNAE
-778 KVQEGENE
+778 KEQEGEVS
-786 RNPEKEQDSE
+786 QDSRP
-796 VTADVKSEKE
+796 DEKE
-806 AEENKENV
+806 AEENKENLDV
-814 DASKDKESDTGKK
+814 GKEKDGEAGKK
-827 KVEHEISEGNVATA
+827 RGEPDLSEGNVATA

-919 KYAELRARQQME
+919 KYAELRARQQLE
-931 QQHSQNAQQ
+931 QQQQHHQQPHGQNAPL
-940 SHQHSS
+940 SHQHLS
-946 GPGMNPLGAPTHP
+946 GPGMNPLGTASHP
-959 GLLPHQQPPPYPMMH
+959 GLMSHQQPPPYPMMH
-974 HQMPPPHPPQPGQ
+974 HQMPPPQPPQPG
-987 MPGPGAMIP
+987 PGSVMA
-996 GQPVP
+996 GQSLP
-1001 GRMMP
+1001 GRIVATGAASGGGGSAP
-1006 SVSANIHPP
+1006 SSGTAPVA
-1015 GSGPAPPGMPPMSGN
+1015 GSGVGARPA
-1030 IIGPRI
+1030 
-1036 PLAAPNGMYPP
+1036 LASPNGLYPP
-1047 PSQQPP
+1047 PAQQPP
-1053 PPAEGQLRCSTP
+1053 PPVDGATP
-1065 AAKGPAGDVMN
+1065 PTPPAG
-1076 VTEASPSGSEVL
+1076 
-1088 QRGMKW
+1088 
-1094 KRLVHESSPAHG
+1094 
-1106 PAGSERRATG
+1106 
-1116 KEESLELWLELASSS
+1116 
-1131 PAQGALGHTDTPE
+1131 
-1144 PPSEQ
+1144 
-1149 TASEIIDID
+1149 
-1158 YYDLFDGD
+1158 
-1166 SHGGAEGLDDFAAG
+1166 
-1180 GPGAA
+1180 
-1185 KKPGDKASSWSLH
+1185 
-1198 ELYDDFTPFDE
+1198 
-1209 SDFYPTTSFYT
+1209 
-1220 DGDEEGEDDELDEPE
+1220 
-1235 EDEEEDEEEDGGA
+1235 
-1248 GLARDL
+1248 
-1254 EDENGRA
+1254 
-1261 APTPAVPKTLAAE
+1261 APT
-1274 PTSRRF
+1274 
-1280 VVPPLQTFV
+1280 
-1289 VAGPG
+1289 
-1294 ATARPHPSKDL
+1294 
-1305 SPASVAG
+1305 
-1312 ENGTECRSG
+1312 
-1321 YVRHNNSCKSVCDIF
+1321 
-1336 PSYCHNGGQCYL
+1336 
-1348 VESLGAFCRCNTQD
+1348 
-1362 YIWHKGMRCE
+1362 
-1372 SIITDFQVMCVAVGS
+1372 
-1387 AALVVLLLFMMTVFF
+1387 
-1402 AKKLYLLKTE
+1402 
-1412 NNKLRKTKYRTP
+1412 
-1424 SELHNDNFSLSTIAE
+1424 
-1439 GSHPND
+1439 
-1445 DPAAPHKL
+1445 AP
-1453 QESLK
+1453 
-1458 PCTKEE
+1458 
-1464 ESFNIQNS
+1464 
-1472 TSPKHDSGKGEPD
+1472 
-1485 EAEVNCLQNNLT
+1485 

>member
-1 MRTYSPLTPLDSAR
+1 FIHRAGHPGVLKGAGLSTTQPSLQISLSSNEC
-15 VWLGK
+15 VLFVLQ
-20 HYKKYV
+20 YV

-65 KCFLDFKAGGTLCH
+65 KCFMDFKAGGTLCH
-79 VLGAAYKYKNE
+79 ILGAAYKYKNE

-105 RNVEMFINIEKMLV
+105 RNVEMFMNIEKTLV
-119 QNNCLSRPIIYLIP
+119 QNNCLSRPTIYLIP
-133 DIELKLANKLKDIV
+133 DMELKLANKLKDIV
-147 KRHQGT
+147 KRHQVSIT
-153 VTEEKSKATHHVY
+153 QHSV
-166 PSPTSLDDDEWLR
+166 PNEWLR
-179 PVMKKDKQVLVHWGF
+179 PVMRKDKQVLVHWGF
-194 YPDSYDTW
+194 FPDSYDTW
-202 VHASDMDAE
+202 VHANEIDAE

-222 KVHTKWILDTDVFN
+222 KVHAKWILDTDVFN

-248 NRKPASFRQR
+248 NRKSVSFRQR

-298 KKTGKKGQAGLYGKR
+298 KKTGKKGQAALYGKR

-354 NTPVKGGTVADLDE
+354 NTPVKGGTVADL
-368 QDEETVAAG
+368 
-377 GKEDEDPNKGD
+377 GKDEDPNKGD
-388 QSRSIDPGEDNVT
+388 QSRSTDPGEDNVT

-730 LDGAEE
+730 MGECSIPTQECCRWDSWGA
-736 EKMETE
+736 
-742 TDGQQSEKQHQKSWQ
+742 QLISVVP
-757 CCASHF
+757 SHP
-763 THVESKGEGEMEEGE
+763 G
-778 KVQEGENE
+778 NA
-786 RNPEKEQDSE
+786 RNGLGWECLAE
-796 VTADVKSEKE
+796 EKE

-814 DASKDKESDTGKK
+814 DGSKDKEAEAGKK

-931 QQHSQNAQQ
+931 QQHSQNPQQ
-940 SHQHSS
+940 PHQHPS
-946 GPGMNPLGAPTHP
+946 GPGMNPLGAPAHP

-974 HQMPPPHPPQPGQ
+974 HQMPPPHPPQFLCPTWMCL
-987 MPGPGAMIP
+987 MPEG
-996 GQPVP
+996 
-1001 GRMMP
+1001 
-1006 SVSANIHPP
+1006 SP
-1015 GSGPAPPGMPPMSGN
+1015 GS
-1030 IIGPRI
+1030 
-1036 PLAAPNGMYPP
+1036 
-1047 PSQQPP
+1047 
-1053 PPAEGQLRCSTP
+1053 
-1065 AAKGPAGDVMN
+1065 
-1076 VTEASPSGSEVL
+1076 L
-1088 QRGMKW
+1088 QCI
-1094 KRLVHESSPAHG
+1094 L
-1106 PAGSERRATG
+1106 
-1116 KEESLELWLELASSS
+1116 SLWQGTC
-1131 PAQGALGHTDTPE
+1131 PAQGWVSAGVDTP
-1144 PPSEQ
+1144 
-1149 TASEIIDID
+1149 
-1158 YYDLFDGD
+1158 D
-1166 SHGGAEGLDDFAAG
+1166 SQGWDDQVVMG
-1180 GPGAA
+1180 IG
-1185 KKPGDKASSWSLH
+1185 S
-1198 ELYDDFTPFDE
+1198 FT
-1209 SDFYPTTSFYT
+1209 
-1220 DGDEEGEDDELDEPE
+1220 
-1235 EDEEEDEEEDGGA
+1235 
-1248 GLARDL
+1248 
-1254 EDENGRA
+1254 
-1261 APTPAVPKTLAAE
+1261 
-1274 PTSRRF
+1274 
-1280 VVPPLQTFV
+1280 
-1289 VAGPG
+1289 
-1294 ATARPHPSKDL
+1294 
-1305 SPASVAG
+1305 
-1312 ENGTECRSG
+1312 C
-1321 YVRHNNSCKSVCDIF
+1321 
-1336 PSYCHNGGQCYL
+1336 
-1348 VESLGAFCRCNTQD
+1348 
-1362 YIWHKGMRCE
+1362 
-1372 SIITDFQVMCVAVGS
+1372 
-1387 AALVVLLLFMMTVFF
+1387 
-1402 AKKLYLLKTE
+1402 
-1412 NNKLRKTKYRTP
+1412 
-1424 SELHNDNFSLSTIAE
+1424 
-1439 GSHPND
+1439 
-1445 DPAAPHKL
+1445 
-1453 QESLK
+1453 
-1458 PCTKEE
+1458 
-1464 ESFNIQNS
+1464 
-1472 TSPKHDSGKGEPD
+1472 
-1485 EAEVNCLQNNLT
+1485 